1 MCDFMFCPFL
11 QLSFIAR
18 QSLKSCK
25 MVTWSAKFPFNGLL
39 RKVLTSSYVIETS
52 KSSMFPVLGHLECLG
67 LELLTAG
74 ILETNRAVSRIS
86 GIDSQAVWVNIE
98 RMEIR
103 LRENMIIDCVTGGMF
118 VLEEYQLIILLM
130 HHQPALTHY
139 QLTDKTTLDWPFHE

>member
-1 MCDFMFCPFL
+1 MNILMLVQGTAKIESNFFETFQSSLTKLYFDSYIFSMCDFMFCPFL

-67 LELLTAG
+67 LELLAAG

-86 GIDSQAVWVNIE
+86 GIDSQAV
-98 RMEIR
+98 
-103 LRENMIIDCVTGGMF
+103 
-118 VLEEYQLIILLM
+118 
-130 HHQPALTHY
+130 
-139 QLTDKTTLDWPFHE
+139 